1 MSSWLRSAV
10 SRAGRS
16 GVARAVRGYAD
27 AVAHHAG
34 QAVAD
39 ILQDRTGSEDRKK
52 VCNVLHVGDNGFL
65 ALEESDIMLGLAIW
79 KRKID
84 GEPRQRQTSLS
95 RAPQC
100 AVLRNACG
108 VSLFGTAIATVGHAA
123 SHSNGLLDTKRDTAC
138 ALAVSKSETTLLR
151 GPPPRSVFVSDDWWY
166 RIAGDYKS
174 FKKTVARLEEAAVSC
189 RGGERVELLRR
200 WLGALQDIEAE
211 LSGSDLKDPEDRD
224 PSSETDI
231 SKAPLALFYD
241 ADIEGGPMNFRDVF
255 LYSQALEGITL
266 SMVLEAP
273 SEEEVSLLLEIFG
286 LCLTGGKEVNKKI
299 MDTVQDLAKA
309 LSSYKD
315 EVLVKREE
323 LLEYTQ
329 SVISGL
335 KRNADIMR
343 IDAETLE
350 LWKKL
355 DEKEKSRAQITE
367 DQDKS
372 SGNISVE
379 NIEIDKLKILADS
392 LANSSSKAEQRILEN
407 RRQKEDALNFRVKKE
422 NEVSTVEK
430 EVLDEIA
437 ELEKQRN
444 ELEAQ
449 LKKVSLN
456 MEIAIQD
463 LAYPIGDRDTKSLSM
478 IKTVN
483 ISLNAAAG
491 RLKKTREERDQ
502 FDEANNQ
509 IIFKLKTKEDD
520 LTKSIASCNVEA
532 NVVKTWIN
540 FLEDTW
546 QLQSTYNEQKEKKTC
561 DELERCVSSFLKLTK
576 HHLSVFKEVLS
587 PSIDSIR
594 TYVDNL
600 VVLNSREET
609 KQDEDDEASEKTN
622 PRISLEEEYLETEKK
637 IIIALSIADHIKKLF
652 YSEQGANSRRDD
664 PEVKNLIAEIEKL
677 RGEFESIERPMLS
690 IEANKSKPLPEER
703 SELSPSPIQA
713 PATPKAAHVD
723 SPKSPMRPEQ
733 HLNPDNELA
742 NLGAELGSEDKDFSG
757 EEINGWEFD
766 ELEEDLK
773 N

>member
-39 ILQDRTGSEDRKK
+39 ILQDRT
-52 VCNVLHVGDNGFL
+52 
-65 ALEESDIMLGLAIW
+65 
-79 KRKID
+79 
-84 GEPRQRQTSLS
+84 
-95 RAPQC
+95 
-100 AVLRNACG
+100 
-108 VSLFGTAIATVGHAA
+108 
-123 SHSNGLLDTKRDTAC
+123 
-138 ALAVSKSETTLLR
+138 
-151 GPPPRSVFVSDDWWY
+151 
-166 RIAGDYKS
+166 DYKS

-309 LSSYKD
+309 LSNYKD

-437 ELEKQRN
+437 ELEKQRD

-449 LKKVSLN
+449 LKK
-456 MEIAIQD
+456 
-463 LAYPIGDRDTKSLSM
+463 
-478 IKTVN
+478 VN

-520 LTKSIASCNVEA
+520 LSKSIASCNVEA

-546 QLQSTYNEQKEKKTC
+546 QLQSTYNEQKEKKTW
-561 DELERCVSSFLKLTK
+561 
-576 HHLSVFKEVLS
+576 
-587 PSIDSIR
+587 
-594 TYVDNL
+594 
-600 VVLNSREET
+600 EET

-652 YSEQGANSRRDD
+652 YSEQRANSRRDD

-723 SPKSPMRPEQ
+723 SPKSPMKPEQ

-742 NLGAELGSEDKDFSG
+742 NLGAELGSEDRDFSG

>member
-39 ILQDRTGSEDRKK
+39 ILQDRT
-52 VCNVLHVGDNGFL
+52 
-65 ALEESDIMLGLAIW
+65 
-79 KRKID
+79 
-84 GEPRQRQTSLS
+84 
-95 RAPQC
+95 
-100 AVLRNACG
+100 
-108 VSLFGTAIATVGHAA
+108 
-123 SHSNGLLDTKRDTAC
+123 
-138 ALAVSKSETTLLR
+138 
-151 GPPPRSVFVSDDWWY
+151 
-166 RIAGDYKS
+166 DYKS

-309 LSSYKD
+309 LSNYKD

-379 NIEIDKLKILADS
+379 NIEGLKEALIEVRLCSRVEELVLKKKSISPGDSLEIHSQKIDKLKILADS

-437 ELEKQRN
+437 ELEKQRD

-449 LKKVSLN
+449 LKK
-456 MEIAIQD
+456 
-463 LAYPIGDRDTKSLSM
+463 
-478 IKTVN
+478 VN

-520 LTKSIASCNVEA
+520 LSKSIASCNVEA

-587 PSIDSIR
+587 PSIESIR

-652 YSEQGANSRRDD
+652 YSEQRANSRRDD

-723 SPKSPMRPEQ
+723 SPKSPMKPEQ

-742 NLGAELGSEDKDFSG
+742 NLGAELGSEDRDFSG

>member
-39 ILQDRTGSEDRKK
+39 ILQDRTHE
-52 VCNVLHVGDNGFL
+52 
-65 ALEESDIMLGLAIW
+65 
-79 KRKID
+79 ID
-84 GEPRQRQTSLS
+84 GEPRQRQASLS
-95 RAPQC
+95 RAPQRM
-100 AVLRNACG
+100 VLRNACG

-123 SHSNGLLDTKRDTAC
+123 SHNNGLVDTKRDTAR
-138 ALAVSKSETTLLR
+138 ALAVSKSETALLR
-151 GPPPRSVFVSDDWWY
+151 GPPPRSGFASDDRRY

-309 LSSYKD
+309 LSNYKD

-437 ELEKQRN
+437 ELEKQRD

-449 LKKVSLN
+449 LKK
-456 MEIAIQD
+456 
-463 LAYPIGDRDTKSLSM
+463 
-478 IKTVN
+478 VN

-520 LTKSIASCNVEA
+520 LSKSIASCNVEA

-587 PSIDSIR
+587 PSIESIR

-652 YSEQGANSRRDD
+652 YSEQWANSRRDD

-723 SPKSPMRPEQ
+723 SPKSPMKPEQ

-742 NLGAELGSEDKDFSG
+742 NLGAELGSEDRDFSG

>member
-39 ILQDRTGSEDRKK
+39 ILQDRT
-52 VCNVLHVGDNGFL
+52 
-65 ALEESDIMLGLAIW
+65 
-79 KRKID
+79 
-84 GEPRQRQTSLS
+84 
-95 RAPQC
+95 
-100 AVLRNACG
+100 
-108 VSLFGTAIATVGHAA
+108 
-123 SHSNGLLDTKRDTAC
+123 
-138 ALAVSKSETTLLR
+138 
-151 GPPPRSVFVSDDWWY
+151 
-166 RIAGDYKS
+166 DYKS

-309 LSSYKD
+309 LSNYKD

-379 NIEIDKLKILADS
+379 NIEGLKEALIEVRLCSRVEELVLKKKSISPGDSLEIHSQKDQFSRLLENTNRSLIMRKFVIDKLKILADS

-437 ELEKQRN
+437 ELEKQRD

-478 IKTVN
+478 IKMVN

-520 LTKSIASCNVEA
+520 LSKSIASCNVEA

-587 PSIDSIR
+587 PSIESIR

-652 YSEQGANSRRDD
+652 YSEQWANSRRDD

-723 SPKSPMRPEQ
+723 SPKSPMKPEQ

-742 NLGAELGSEDKDFSG
+742 NLGAELGSEDRDFSG